1 MPDGPAIQWK
11 VLVEATTDTFPPRL
25 KVRCMVS
32 ARDGVEAAKLAR
44 EGMAEQ
50 FARSFPD
57 GRLEIVSL
65 TLEPPD

>member
-25 KVRCMVS
+25 KVR
-32 ARDGVEAAKLAR
+32 R
-44 EGMAEQ
+44 MAEH
-50 FARSFPD
+50 FARTFPD